1 MNNRELGSFGIKL
14 LGVYALIKS
23 LPLIQHLS
31 ILLGMRVTGEDD
43 ASRFMI
49 IYTCQALPFLLIL
62 FLSIILMTCSRG
74 IARILF
80 REDIEINLGESGSW
94 RDLQSICFS
103 CVAVLIFLQAMPRIG
118 EVVINLW
125 YLQTQQDMRRSYLI
139 PRMWHHGISA
149 VIQCVL
155 AVVLFFGARGLANVW
170 HRIQIGR
177 YERIDEAED
186 RGSIDADG
194 RRE

>member
-1 MNNRELGSFGIKL
+1 MNNRELGSFAIKL
-14 LGVYALIKS
+14 LGVYALIQS
-23 LPLIQHLS
+23 LPLVQHLS
-31 ILLGMRVTGEDD
+31 ILFGMRVTGNDD

-49 IYTCQALPFLLIL
+49 IYASQALPFLLIL

-80 REDIEINLGESGSW
+80 REDIEINLGGSGSW
-94 RDLQSICFS
+94 RELQSICFS

-118 EVVINLW
+118 QAIINLW
-125 YLQTQQDMRRSYLI
+125 YLQTQQDMRRGYLI
-139 PRMWHHGISA
+139 SQMWHHGISA

-155 AVVLFFGARGLANVW
+155 AVFLFFGSRGLANVW

-177 YERIDEAED
+177 YERIDEDEH
-186 RGSIDADG
+186 RGSIDTDG

>member
-1 MNNRELGSFGIKL
+1 MNNRELGSFAIKL
-14 LGVYALIKS
+14 LGVYALIQS
-23 LPLIQHLS
+23 LPLVQHLS
-31 ILLGMRVTGEDD
+31 ILFGMRVIGEDD
-43 ASRFMI
+43 APRRMI
-49 IYTCQALPFLLIL
+49 IYACQALPFSLIL

-94 RDLQSICFS
+94 RELQSICFS

-118 EVVINLW
+118 QAIINLW
-125 YLQTQQDMRRSYLI
+125 YLQTQQDMRRGYLI
-139 PRMWHHGISA
+139 SQMWHHGISA

-155 AVVLFFGARGLANVW
+155 AVVLFFGSRGLANVW

-177 YERIDEAED
+177 YERIDED
-186 RGSIDADG
+186 
-194 RRE
+194 